1 MDERKAVQRVIGRM
15 YRHYEKVLGRTP
27 DGKTARA
34 LEEKARK
41 AAETADR
48 RKRRG

>member
-15 YRHYEKVLGRTP
+15 YRHYEKVVGRTP

-34 LEEKARK
+34 MEEGALK
-41 AAETADR
+41 AAETSYR
-48 RKRRG
+48 RKKRG